1 MSDVQP
7 PSDLPA
13 GLEVLVSRLDP
24 ELPLPAYAHPGD
36 AGADLLTTVD
46 LTLAPGERA
55 LVPTGIA
62 VALPSGYVALVHPRS
77 GLAARHGLSIV
88 NTPGT
93 VDAGYRGEIKVLLI
107 NHDRVEPIELRR
119 GDRVAQLVIQRVERA
134 VFAEVEELPTS
145 VRGGGGYGSTGG
157 FTSQPVPTEE

>member
-1 MSDVQP
+1 MLDIAI
-7 PSDLPA
+7 L
-13 GLEVLVSRLDP
+13 RLDP
-24 ELPLPAYAHPGD
+24 DLPLPAYAHPGD

-46 LTLAPGERA
+46 VTLAPGERA

-62 VALPSGYVALVHPRS
+62 IALPQGYVALVHPRS

-107 NHDRVEPIELRR
+107 NHDP
-119 GDRVAQLVIQRVERA
+119 A
-134 VFAEVEELPTS
+134 
-145 VRGGGGYGSTGG
+145 
-157 FTSQPVPTEE
+157 